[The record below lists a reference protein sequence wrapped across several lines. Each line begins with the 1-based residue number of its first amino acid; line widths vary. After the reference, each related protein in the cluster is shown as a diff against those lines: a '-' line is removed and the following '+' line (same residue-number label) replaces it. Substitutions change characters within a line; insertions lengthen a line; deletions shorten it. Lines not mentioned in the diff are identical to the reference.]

1 MSLQAPSAQRR
12 LENSTSAMIIDM
24 SSGLWPGAGSGAC
37 TCAQI
42 ASPVL
47 ETEISTWVWTPNP
60 LQMGSGDEN

>member
-12 LENSTSAMIIDM
+12 LKGSTSAMILDTN
-24 SSGLWPGAGSGAC
+24 SRLWLGVGSGAC
-37 TCAQI
+37 TCAKI